1 MFKILGL
8 IAVLFEA
15 YYLNVYL
22 YLNTVRYEFKN
33 FYILHI
39 YLNKI
44 LNILCFSNYSSIS
57 SQHEIKIYLYVSIV
71 ETNFFKMVCMPRFPP
86 PTLVTVLIILLSSK
100 TPCRSDKCWFVAPSL
115 EIASQGVC
123 LHYFRFGFATFSQL
137 N

>member
-71 ETNFFKMVCMPRFPP
+71 ETNFFKMVCMPRLR
-86 PTLVTVLIILLSSK
+86 T
-100 TPCRSDKCWFVAPSL
+100 
-115 EIASQGVC
+115 
-123 LHYFRFGFATFSQL
+123 Y
-137 N
+137 